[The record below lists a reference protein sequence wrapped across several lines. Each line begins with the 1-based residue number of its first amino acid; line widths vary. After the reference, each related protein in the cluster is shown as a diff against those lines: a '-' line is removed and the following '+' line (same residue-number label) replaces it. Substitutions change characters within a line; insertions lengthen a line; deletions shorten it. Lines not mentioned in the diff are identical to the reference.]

1 MTINKKVNIIYLLK
15 KNDYYC
21 FINKTKS
28 GTLSLLNGGAL
39 KKLDYDNIQ
48 YYYDNMDKVIARLQP
63 PLNEYNNY
71 QKKIADE
78 IINIGGSGRIHGC
91 IIDIDF
97 YNHIY
102 VNPFDATLT
111 AYWASDII
119 NKLVYP
125 DIRTLL
131 KNECPSLYS
140 NYLELLERRNVKVL
154 AIKQSE
160 TKVLAQEYLDTDIYR
175 ASNEI
180 KKMQKL
186 SSNVLTTWC
195 NIKPD
200 IKALPNK

>member
-186 SSNVLTTWC
+186 SSNVLTPWC

>member
-48 YYYDNMDKVIARLQP
+48 YYYDNMDKVIARLQS

-154 AIKQSE
+154 AIKQTE